1 MLAVI
6 LAEDDAFSRAVAHR
20 SRLQKYS
27 VVRYRDP
34 VKLADSLP
42 ELHPDILIVRREDFP
57 LHWELLAAELL
68 CLAGMRNV
76 RMLVFSASEID
87 AANPFPSLRFI
98 PEMQGNQDG
107 GSLQRETTR
116 LFSEILASPFQ
127 DPPGR
132 LSGMHPEFPK
142 KPTEDKPKH
151 AAKSHFMAA
160 AEKQARSGR

>member
-6 LAEDDAFSRAVAHR
+6 LAEDDAFSRGVAHR

-42 ELHPDILIVRREDFP
+42 ELHPDILIVRQEDFP

-68 CLAGMRNV
+68 CLEGMRNV
-76 RMLVFSASEID
+76 RMLVFSSSEIET
-87 AANPFPSLRFI
+87 NKSFPSLSLI
-98 PEMQGNQDG
+98 PEMRGGQDG

-116 LFSEILASPFQ
+116 LFSEILASPFR
-127 DPPGR
+127 DSPGKP
-132 LSGMHPEFPK
+132 SGIHPEFLK
-142 KPTEDKPKH
+142 MPTEDKPKH
-151 AAKSHFMAA
+151 GLKSHFMAA
-160 AEKQARSGR
+160 AEKQARSDT